1 MTDLKT
7 VLKPLTKTE
16 DQKLD
21 TAIGAAIN
29 KTLSA
34 EMAKTANA
42 DMKEAFEKRFG
53 KNRLKTNLDWTQYFL
68 NSPSKNC
75 LDSIHVDVYNWGR
88 DMFCEKLSPD
98 YAAIREFCDDGD
110 IKGTAK
116 ATFTWLNKEETYAN
130 KKLTFTTREKT
141 KQDWQSLCNTEF
153 SKYGKEIITGRRSAK
168 VTKTGKEKFE
178 QKLSSLFRA
187 VNADDFEGNA
197 VECNNLLNRF
207 RSLGFKFKSE

>member
-16 DQKLD
+16 GEKLD
-21 TAIGAAIN
+21 VAIGAAVN
-29 KTLSA
+29 KTLSSEA
-34 EMAKTANA
+34 AKAANA
-42 DMKEAFEKRFG
+42 IMKDLFEKRF
-53 KNRLKTNLDWTQYFL
+53 KNRLNTNRDWTQYFL

-75 LDSIHVDVYNWGR
+75 LDSIHVDVFNWGR

-130 KKLTFTTREKT
+130 NKLTFTTREKT
-141 KQDWQSLCNTEF
+141 KQAWQSLCNTEF
-153 SKYGKEIITGRRSAK
+153 NKYGKEIITGKKSAQAVK
-168 VTKTGKEKFE
+168 SHKEKFE
-178 QKLSSLFRA
+178 QKLSSLFRSI
-187 VNADDFEGNA
+187 NADEFEEIGRA
-197 VECNNLLNRF
+197 HV
-207 RSLGFKFKSE
+207 